1 MKQYLYLAAAIM
13 AMASCS
19 NNDYVGGDSAVNQD
33 GSGAI
38 AFGFDMQ
45 NATRAE
51 STGATAAGKLSNQF
65 VVYAEKNESGAAS
78 SLYVAAEAFAAEG
91 LKGDARETA
100 ALLK

>member
-38 AFGFDMQ
+38 HSA
-45 NATRAE
+45 
-51 STGATAAGKLSNQF
+51 STC
-65 VVYAEKNESGAAS
+65 
-78 SLYVAAEAFAAEG
+78 
-91 LKGDARETA
+91 RM
-100 ALLK
+100 